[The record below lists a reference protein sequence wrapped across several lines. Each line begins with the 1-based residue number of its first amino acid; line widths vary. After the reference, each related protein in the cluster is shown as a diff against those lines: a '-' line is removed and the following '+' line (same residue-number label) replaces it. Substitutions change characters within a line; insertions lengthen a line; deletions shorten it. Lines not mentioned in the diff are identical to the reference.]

1 MRWRMGGDVA
11 RFWNLS
17 YSKLAL
23 LDAHHGQP
31 TGMFSADEH
40 FGGRHPSRGVE
51 LCVVV
56 EMMHSLVRAVHPRRA
71 PPLSCVPVVPAPP
84 THAAPPPSLVP
95 IMSTSAWLFYR
106 R

>member
-17 YSKLAL
+17 YAKLAL

-40 FGGRHPSRGVE
+40 FG
-51 LCVVV
+51 
-56 EMMHSLVRAVHPRRA
+56 
-71 PPLSCVPVVPAPP
+71 
-84 THAAPPPSLVP
+84 
-95 IMSTSAWLFYR
+95 
-106 R
+106 